1 MKAVTNFFL
10 VLFVLSLLAA
20 GCRSSRSGSSHTDA
34 SMQYLKEANSNSVD
48 IRNRL
53 TRKLAEQDA
62 RLRVRVIEYY
72 PPEPADT
79 TGHGSVKSVADLDF
93 SATAKAASTVGES
106 RIACSSDTVS
116 EHLAEEK
123 MEDAAYQVKSQPWYE
138 PFIPYLVLA
147 LLATIIYY
155 FRRKE

>member
-10 VLFVLSLLAA
+10 VLLMLPLLAA
-20 GCRSSRSGSSHTDA
+20 GCRSSRSGSSHADA
-34 SMQYLKEANSNSVD
+34 SIQYLKETNSNSID

-79 TGHGSVKSVADLDF
+79 TGHGPVKSVADLDF
-93 SATAKAASTVGES
+93 SVAAKAASTVEES

-116 EHLAEEK
+116 EHLAEK
-123 MEDAAYQVKSQPWYE
+123 KTEDATYQIKHLPWYR
-138 PFIPYLVLA
+138 PFIPYLVFA
-147 LLATIIYY
+147 LVAAGICY
-155 FRRKE
+155 FRRK